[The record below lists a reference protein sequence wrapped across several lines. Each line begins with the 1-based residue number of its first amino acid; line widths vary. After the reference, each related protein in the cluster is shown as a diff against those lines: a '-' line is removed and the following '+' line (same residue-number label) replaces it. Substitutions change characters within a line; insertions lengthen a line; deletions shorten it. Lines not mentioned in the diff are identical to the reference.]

1 MRLETE
7 IAMND
12 GGPYEMEAAVAALDA
27 LHSALTD
34 DLEELET
41 RIRMEAHSIIF
52 APVQDTPRMTQYH
65 EARTA
70 LHSALASIAEVLGWI
85 QWKSEEE
92 PDGELAVALSP
103 LPTSGGYWIH

>member
-12 GGPYEMEAAVAALDA
+12 GDPYEMDAAVAALDA

-34 DLEELET
+34 DLEELEA
-41 RIRMEAHSIIF
+41 RIRTEDHSI
-52 APVQDTPRMTQYH
+52 TQYQ
-65 EARTA
+65 EARTS

-85 QWKSEEE
+85 QWKTEEE
-92 PDGELAVALSP
+92 PDGELAVALLP
-103 LPTSGGYWIH
+103 LPTSGGYLIH